1 MKRYSSQ
8 DPRVGDLVMR
18 FRDIDLLTQNQLELS
33 LSDQPKHQ
41 RIFGIVLK
49 LSTCGLGETMSLVYW
64 NSCEAA
70 LSRGLGSR
78 REIWEHTEDLAVV
91 SDNVDILKR
100 TLDFF

>member
-8 DPRVGDLVMR
+8 GPRVGDLVMR

-33 LSDQPKHQ
+33 LSDQPKHR

-64 NSCEAA
+64 NSCETA

-78 REIWEHTEDLAVV
+78 RDIWEHTEDLAVV
-91 SDNVDILKR
+91 SDNVDNPL
-100 TLDFF
+100 TENA